1 MAMRGPEKSFELLDE
16 LERRQRK
23 RLFTFSPNDALVQIS
38 LPLVLILAIATRLMI
53 VSQSISA
60 QDQGPVILDLW
71 KQQLILRIDRVMEEW
86 HDRSQLDAFPEF
98 DRIQWGSGW
107 PADTRFSQLCSQARE
122 LNRIPVL
129 ATNIYRQALQ
139 YRPESEEGDAQ
150 FAVLYDPLS
159 PIAPPNADKIPEQFR
174 ITPERRA
181 FAFDYISEK
190 AISWRQKVESLQWAV
205 VARCAAELP
214 LEDEL
219 ADAEIALQ
227 ASKLAQGLQKK
238 GYPLLES
245 ITSEYGSE

>member
-1 MAMRGPEKSFELLDE
+1 MPTGNPDKNFKLLDE

-60 QDQGPVILDLW
+60 RDQGPVILDLW

-86 HDRSQLDAFPEF
+86 RAQSQLEAFPDFE
-98 DRIQWGSGW
+98 RIQWRAGW
-107 PADTRFSQLCSQARE
+107 PADERFGRLCTTARE
-122 LNRIPVL
+122 LDRIPVL
-129 ATNIYRQALQ
+129 ATNIYRRALK
-139 YRPESEEGDAQ
+139 YRPEAEEGGGK

-159 PIAPPNADKIPEQFR
+159 PIAPPDAGKIPEQFR
-174 ITPERRA
+174 ITPARRA
-181 FAFDYISEK
+181 FAFDYIGEK
-190 AISWRQKVESLQWAV
+190 AAKWRERIESLQWSV

-214 LEDEL
+214 LDDDL
-219 ADAEIALQ
+219 ADAEIAVQ
-227 ASKLAQGLQKK
+227 ARKLAAGLEQQ